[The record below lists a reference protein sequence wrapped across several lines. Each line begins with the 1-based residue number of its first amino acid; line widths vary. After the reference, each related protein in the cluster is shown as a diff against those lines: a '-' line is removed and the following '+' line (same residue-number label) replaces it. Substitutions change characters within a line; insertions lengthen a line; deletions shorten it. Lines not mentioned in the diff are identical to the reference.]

1 MALGTGDYGYE
12 CVEGWAT
19 RRTWPPIR
27 TNSDSDGPRKCQQ
40 PVLELQPAA
49 VRLGVEIDE
58 AAVERFSVDR
68 AGSEDGSAATS
79 YL

>member
-1 MALGTGDYGYE
+1 V
-12 CVEGWAT
+12 VEAT
-19 RRTWPPIR
+19 RVRRAVHHTHASKARVATRYPE
-27 TNSDSDGPRKCQQ
+27 
-40 PVLELQPAA
+40 PVNGEFVLDDTPG
-49 VRLGVEIDE
+49 LGVEIDE